1 MRKVFLSATAI
12 AVASI
17 AAPGVAQYQQSPHQN
32 YSYASQ
38 NSNLS
43 WRIAQLQTRLQEGVR
58 SGSITRREARPI
70 RQQIQ
75 RLSYLER
82 TYTANGLTGQ
92 ERSTLQQGIR
102 EVRQQLRR
110 ADGGAQGRYAEWDRD
125 DNSAWGAPNNGAYG
139 GRVDANNDG
148 WDDRDYNRDGRPDEG
163 YGYQQPGSYGYQQP
177 GNYGYQQPGN
187 YGYQQPGNYGYQ
199 QQAPATGIAGVIQG
213 LLGGGNILQVGQR
226 VPANLYAV
234 PYQYQAQYR
243 DGNGVY
249 YRSDGRNIYQV
260 DARTQTIINIFR
272 V

>member
-1 MRKVFLSATAI
+1 MRNIFLGAAAI

-17 AAPGVAQYQQSPHQN
+17 ATPGVAQYQQSPNQN
-32 YSYASQ
+32 YSYAAP
-38 NSNLS
+38 NGTLS

-70 RQQIQ
+70 RQQIE

-92 ERSTLQQGIR
+92 ERSTLQRGIR
-102 EVRQQLRR
+102 EIRQQLRR
-110 ADGGAQGRYAEWDRD
+110 ADDGAQGRYAEWDRD
-125 DNSAWGAPNNGAYG
+125 DNGNWGAPNNGSYA

-148 WDDRDYNRDGRPDEG
+148 WDDRDYNRDGRPDGNYGYQQPDG
-163 YGYQQPGSYGYQQP
+163 YGYQQPGGYGYQQP
-177 GNYGYQQPGN
+177 GNYGYQQP
-187 YGYQQPGNYGYQ
+187 
-199 QQAPATGIAGVIQG
+199 APATGIAGVLQG
-213 LLGGGNILQVGQR
+213 LLGGGTSLQVGHR
-226 VPANLYAV
+226 APANLYAV

-249 YRSDGRNIYQV
+249 YRSDGRNIYQI